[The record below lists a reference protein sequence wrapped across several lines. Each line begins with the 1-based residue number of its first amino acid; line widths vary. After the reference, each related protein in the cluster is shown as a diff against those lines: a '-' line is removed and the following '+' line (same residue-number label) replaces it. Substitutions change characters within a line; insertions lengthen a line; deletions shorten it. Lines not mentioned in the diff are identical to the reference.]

1 MVANAFGPGKDQNK
15 NHFDLKC
22 QESLVHWTS
31 RWVISCKIIEKS
43 EMLELIT
50 TDSVVTS
57 ITDGH
62 YHK

>member
-1 MVANAFGPGKDQNK
+1 MIANAFRPGNDKNKD
-15 NHFDLKC
+15 HFHFKYQDP
-22 QESLVHWTS
+22 LVHRTS